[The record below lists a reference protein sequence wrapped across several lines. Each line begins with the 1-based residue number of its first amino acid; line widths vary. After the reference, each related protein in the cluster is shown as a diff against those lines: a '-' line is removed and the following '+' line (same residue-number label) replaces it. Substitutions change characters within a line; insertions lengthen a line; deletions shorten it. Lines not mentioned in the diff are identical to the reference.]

1 MLYDK
6 NDETF
11 GPWGFLL
18 LIVLCFVLLI
28 LCSGCASGPE
38 SINDDIVKYQTE
50 LSISQERVRELESRV
65 TDLQGRIGRTT
76 EIARASGKRLE
87 DIQRRAGSI
96 TSEIDK
102 LCFLF
107 EQYEFEV
114 QRIIYEICTNGG
126 TTQDTSDD

>member
-28 LCSGCASGPE
+28 LCSGCASGAQ
-38 SINDDIVKYQTE
+38 SINDDIVEYKVQLE
-50 LSISQERVRELESRV
+50 LSQERVRELESRI
-65 TDLQGRIGRTT
+65 TDLQGRVGRTT
-76 EIARASGKRLE
+76 EIARSSGKRLE
-87 DIQRRAGSI
+87 DIQRGAESI
-96 TSEIDK
+96 TDTVSK
-102 LCFLF
+102 VYYLF
-107 EQYEFEV
+107 EQYEYEV
-114 QRIIYEICTNGG
+114 QRIIYEICTNGR

>member
-6 NDETF
+6 NDKTY
-11 GPWGFLL
+11 GPLGFLM
-18 LIVLCFVLLI
+18 LIVLCFLLLV
-28 LCSGCASGPE
+28 LCSGCTSGAE

-65 TDLQGRIGRTT
+65 TDLQRRVGRTT
-76 EIARASGKRLE
+76 EIARASGERLE

-96 TSEIDK
+96 TSEVDK

-107 EQYEFEV
+107 EQYELEV
-114 QRIIYEICTNGG
+114 QRIIYEIRTNGG

>member
-50 LSISQERVRELESRV
+50 LSISQERVRELESRI
-65 TDLQGRIGRTT
+65 TDLQEKLKNAPEEEKRGLFGRKKASSVAK
-76 EIARASGKRLE
+76 EIKESDKKDSVAAEKAAESGEKDE
-87 DIQRRAGSI
+87 
-96 TSEIDK
+96 
-102 LCFLF
+102 
-107 EQYEFEV
+107 
-114 QRIIYEICTNGG
+114 
-126 TTQDTSDD
+126 